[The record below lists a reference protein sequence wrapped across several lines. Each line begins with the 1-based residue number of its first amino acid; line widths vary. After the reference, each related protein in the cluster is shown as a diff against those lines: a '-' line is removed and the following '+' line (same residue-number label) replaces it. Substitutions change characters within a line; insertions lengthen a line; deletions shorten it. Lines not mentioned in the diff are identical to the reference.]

1 MRVYEESISMN
12 KARQSLIGELNSP
25 DYNQRISALREL
37 GKSIRAGTLTRE
49 STREVNNHVH
59 TTYSFSPYEP
69 AMAAYKAWEAGLQIV
84 GSIDHDSISAAE
96 ETLFAGSELGIATT
110 VGFEVRCSFKNT
122 PLGNRKINNPD
133 SRGIVYMCVHGVPSD
148 KIGACREF
156 LKPINSVRNK
166 RNRAEV
172 AALNKLI
179 SGYGLPSLDFDRD
192 VYTLSK
198 SDEGGS
204 ITERHILAALAG
216 KIIKELGKGDPIIDF
231 LEKVLKLTLNEKARR
246 MFLDTEN
253 PHYLYDLLGTL
264 KGSFLP
270 EFFIQPEPEETIS
283 AKKVVEF
290 ARSIGAIPAYAYLG
304 DITESPT
311 GDKKAEK
318 FEDSYLDEL
327 FSILHETGYTAVTYM
342 PPRNT
347 KEQLLRVQELAAKY
361 GLMEISGVDINSSR
375 QIFNCPEMLQP
386 EFVHLLDSA
395 WALVAHEKLASAN
408 PDLGLFQPENPLAGK
423 TITERIAV
431 YAEIGRQLNPYSLE
445 IPLEDIKKRFG
456 L

>member
-1 MRVYEESISMN
+1 MTIDMRNM
-12 KARQSLIGELNSP
+12 IGELNSP
-25 DYNQRISALREL
+25 DYSKRVSALGGMGRFINE
-37 GKSIRAGTLTRE
+37 GAAIRKA
-49 STREVNNHVH
+49 TREVNNHVH

-96 ETLFAGSELGIATT
+96 EMLLAGSKLGIATT

-122 PLGNRKINNPD
+122 PLNDKKINNPD
-133 SRGIVYMCVHGVPSD
+133 SRGIVYMCVHGVPLG
-148 KIGACREF
+148 KIAACREF
-156 LKPINSVRNK
+156 LKPVNAVRNI

-172 AALNKLI
+172 AALNTLI
-179 SGYGLPSLDFDRD
+179 SGYGIPSLDFDRD
-192 VYTLSK
+192 VKSLSK
-198 SDEGGS
+198 SEEDGS
-204 ITERHILAALAG
+204 ITERHILAALAERV
-216 KIIKELGKGDPIIDF
+216 IEVRGKGLPIVDF
-231 LEKVLKLTLNEKARR
+231 LEKDLKMSLSEKVRGI
-246 MFLDTEN
+246 FLDKEN
-253 PHYLYDLLGTL
+253 PHYVYDLLGTL

-270 EFFIQPEPEETIS
+270 EFFIQPEPEETIP
-283 AKKVVEF
+283 AKEVVAF

-327 FSILHETGYTAVTYM
+327 FSVLHEIGYTAVTYM

-347 KEQLLRVQELAAKY
+347 KEQLLRVQELAGKY

-375 QIFNCPEMLQP
+375 QIFNCPEMLEP

-395 WALVAHEKLASAN
+395 WALVAHEKLASVD
-408 PDLGLFQPENPLAGK
+408 PDLGIFQPENPLAEK

-431 YAEIGRQLNPYSLE
+431 YAEIGRHLDPFSLD

>member
-1 MRVYEESISMN
+1 MN
-12 KARQSLIGELNSP
+12 KDMQNVIGELNSP
-25 DYNQRISALREL
+25 DYSKRVSALGGMGRLINE
-37 GKSIRAGTLTRE
+37 GAVTRKA
-49 STREVNNHVH
+49 TREVNNHVH

-96 ETLFAGSELGIATT
+96 ETLLAGSQLGIATT
-110 VGFEVRCSFKNT
+110 VGFEVRCSFKDT
-122 PLGNRKINNPD
+122 PLSDKKINNPD
-133 SRGIVYMCVHGVPSD
+133 SRGIVYMCVHGVPSG
-148 KIGACREF
+148 KIAACREF
-156 LKPINSVRNK
+156 LKPVNTVRNR

-172 AALNKLI
+172 AALNALI
-179 SGYGLPSLDFDRD
+179 SGYGISPLVFDRD
-192 VYTLSK
+192 VKSLSK
-198 SDEGGS
+198 SEEDGS

-216 KIIKELGKGDPIIDF
+216 RIIEKLGKGQPVVDF
-231 LEKVLKLTLNEKARR
+231 LEIELKMSLSEKVRGI
-246 MFLDTEN
+246 FLDKEN

-270 EFFIQPEPEETIS
+270 EFFIQPEPEETIP
-283 AKKVVEF
+283 AKEVVAF

-327 FSILHETGYTAVTYM
+327 FSILHDIGYTAVTYM

-347 KEQLLRVQELAAKY
+347 KEQLLRVQELAGKY
-361 GLMEISGVDINSSR
+361 GFMEISGVDINSSR

-395 WALVAHEKLASAN
+395 WALVAHEKLASAD
-408 PDLGLFQPENPLAGK
+408 PDLGLFQPENPLADK

-431 YAEIGRQLNPYSLE
+431 YAEIGRQLDPFSLI
-445 IPLEDIKKRFG
+445 IPLGDIKKRFG

>member
-1 MRVYEESISMN
+1 MN
-12 KARQSLIGELNSP
+12 KDMQNVIGELNSP
-25 DYNQRISALREL
+25 DNFKRVAALREME
-37 GKSIRAGTLTRE
+37 KSIQEGTITRKA
-49 STREVNNHVH
+49 TREVNNHVH

-96 ETLFAGSELGIATT
+96 ETLFAGSQLGIATT
-110 VGFEVRCSFKNT
+110 VGFEVRCSFKDT
-122 PLGNRKINNPD
+122 ALSDRKINNPD
-133 SRGIVYMCVHGVPSD
+133 SKGIVYMCIHGVPSD
-148 KIGACREF
+148 KIAECREF
-156 LKPINSVRNK
+156 LKPVNTVRNI

-179 SGYGLPSLDFDRD
+179 AGYGLSPLDFDRD
-192 VYTLSK
+192 VYALSK
-198 SDEGGS
+198 SEEGGS

-216 KIIKELGKGDPIIDF
+216 RIIERFGKGQQIVDF
-231 LEKVLKLTLNEKARR
+231 LENELKISLSEKVRQI
-246 MFLDTEN
+246 FLDKEN
-253 PHYLYDLLGTL
+253 PHYLYDLLGSL

-270 EFFIQPEPEETIS
+270 EFFIQPEPEETIP
-283 AKKVVEF
+283 AKAIVDF

-327 FSILHETGYTAVTYM
+327 FSVLHEIGYTAVTYM

-347 KEQLLRVQELAAKY
+347 KEQLLRVQELAGKY
-361 GLMEISGVDINSSR
+361 GFMEISGVDINSSR

-386 EFVHLLDSA
+386 EFEHLLDSA
-395 WALVAHEKLASAN
+395 WALVAHEKLASAD
-408 PDLGLFQPENPLAGK
+408 PDLGLFQPENPLADK
-423 TITERIAV
+423 TIDERIAV
-431 YAEIGRQLNPYSLE
+431 YAEIGRQLNPFSLI
-445 IPLEDIKKRFG
+445 IPLDDIKKRFA